1 MYSPVVSFVL
11 CGMVIT
17 GAARSVTAKLFYQL
31 GFEHP
36 VFLTLLY
43 LLGQSLS
50 LFPYAAY
57 RQWKRRCLAALNT
70 LAVSDVPCHH
80 QTVDDNTGKVDLGS
94 NNAGERELYVSSG
107 EEPSANIGTPSISN
121 LVYQVVAMNADELD
135 SAKVSKCDLA
145 SLDGLEEDEVENFNE
160 PSHYIRKQEMLR
172 EPSKRLRRINSAELP
187 EESRNAW
194 WIEKI
199 PWFIKPAVPAVFN
212 LVNAMMR
219 WAALMY
225 IPASVA
231 EMLISGSELV
241 LSVVGTRIVRGRKV
255 TSMRW
260 AGIGVCTI
268 GIIMAG
274 YFHSVNAK
282 SGDGNDDDYISSNKD
297 ILTGTMLILGQSIMS
312 VSQDLS
318 EELFMQEADFP
329 PALLVGM
336 EGLFG
341 LVIACVLYFPASP
354 LLGEDPSET
363 ISDLKDRQIIV
374 LSIGWALLVTV
385 TGIFNIAATG
395 VTSSMTRNVWKNLRT
410 CLIWITGL
418 SIYYYTGNHDLGE
431 EWVVPGSFYIL
442 LGFVVMLIG
451 IYMYYCDGARAKGVM
466 KELKESFLSGKEVQL
481 TKSHG
486 GSINATIA

>member
-11 CGMVIT
+11 GGMVIT

-36 VFLTLLY
+36 VFLTFLY
-43 LLGQSLS
+43 LIGQSLS
-50 LFPYAAY
+50 LFPYATY
-57 RQWKRRCLAALNT
+57 RQWKSRRLLASNT
-70 LAVSDVPCHH
+70 ETVSDVPCHR
-80 QTVDDNTGKVDLGS
+80 QTIDENSGKVDLGAI
-94 NNAGERELYVSSG
+94 NVTERESHVSSA
-107 EEPSANIGTPSISN
+107 EEPSAETCTTTISN
-121 LVYQVVAMNADELD
+121 LVYHVVAMNADELD
-135 SAKVSKCDLA
+135 SAKVSTCDIE
-145 SLDGLEEDEVENFNE
+145 SQDGAEEDEVENFNE
-160 PSHYIRKQEMLR
+160 PAHCIVKQEMLR
-172 EPSKRLRRINSAELP
+172 EHSKRLRRINSAELP

-199 PWFIKPAVPAVFN
+199 PWFIKPIVPAVFN

-255 TSMRW
+255 TMMRW
-260 AGIGVCTI
+260 AGIGVCTV

-274 YFHSVNAK
+274 YFHSANAK
-282 SGDGNDDDYISSNKD
+282 SGDDNDDDYTSSNKD

-341 LVIACVLYFPASP
+341 LLIASVLYFPVAS
-354 LLGEDPSET
+354 LTGENPSDI
-363 ISDLKDRQIIV
+363 ISGLNDRKIV
-374 LSIGWALLVTV
+374 ALSIGWALLVTV

-418 SIYYYTGNHDLGE
+418 SIYYYTGNPDLGE
-431 EWVVPGSFYIL
+431 EWLVPGSFYIL
-442 LGFVVMLIG
+442 LGFVVMLVG
-451 IYMYYCDGARAKGVM
+451 IYIYYCDGARAKGVM
-466 KELKESFLSGKEVQL
+466 KELKESFLSEKEVQL
-481 TKSHG
+481 IKNH
-486 GSINATIA
+486 GSIPNVTVV